1 MTFNIYR
8 EIPSV
13 VLIFG
18 YFLSAATFFYLI
30 ANDITSSRLISSI
43 FSLLCINAPPYYSL
57 LLWPVS
63 PFSSY
68 FMLLSLYFFSKRNS
82 SFETLLLSGVLS
94 FGIISNLHFLSPLIF
109 INKLVKETYRRN
121 FIFFLNWILT
131 FVIGYI
137 VANVL
142 VYIVTLIKSDEA
154 TFIDIGLQT
163 WRLLRPDGEL
173 DILYN
178 IEYAIETIWSDIVYG
193 KIYILFFGILI
204 NYKLILKSKSCS
216 IIVMW
221 SLLIYMSFYSSNL
234 IHGIRIDFRSII
246 SAFIGL
252 SMLHIV
258 SFSKVNMSYLL
269 LCVAFFSYGNKY
281 KVEWYSKQTDKVKSR
296 FSEYQE
302 DISKGGELSIIYWN
316 SSYHEDLQFDVSD
329 KPYGLIDLNNFPL
342 KQVTPYFIE
351 QGFNRVELVEYDI
364 PYTGRVRYERNGDTI
379 YVYME

>member
-1 MTFNIYR
+1 M
-8 EIPSV
+8 
-13 VLIFG
+13 
-18 YFLSAATFFYLI
+18 
-30 ANDITSSRLISSI
+30 
-43 FSLLCINAPPYYSL
+43 
-57 LLWPVS
+57 
-63 PFSSY
+63 
-68 FMLLSLYFFSKRNS
+68 
-82 SFETLLLSGVLS
+82 LS